1 MCVMLPVPALGI
13 ILIPKSE
20 SIHMQ
25 GESGSYNRW
34 DFPLFILLHIVTQ
47 KVFFFFSF
55 FFALGLLRTLQGVSL
70 QPAKESM
77 HNSA

>member
-55 FFALGLLRTLQGVSL
+55 FFCSGTLEDTSGCFT
-70 QPAKESM
+70 PASKRI
-77 HNSA
+77 NA

>member
-47 KVFFFFSF
+47 KVFFFFFF